1 MNIYIYIEREFSA
14 QNSTKSES
22 ITQSAQTQTTLPPI
36 KEFEKGVIRNVR
48 SIYTYRYIDR

>member
-48 SIYTYRYIDR
+48 SIYTYRYIDK